1 MPFQLHFFASL
12 KTLPLAGIAIFCAS
26 IMQPAWAQQAEPASN
41 PSATVPPVGYR
52 SVFKETSLGVE
63 KDSVDWRKAN
73 NDVGRFT
80 RGHLD
85 ILKEEERELAAPMA
99 KPMEGAPPMQK
110 PAPGTM
116 PEKSMDTVKPTAPP
130 AHKH

>member
-1 MPFQLHFFASL
+1 MPFHFPFFASL
-12 KTLPLAGIAIFCAS
+12 KTLSLASIAIACTSAV
-26 IMQPAWAQQAEPASN
+26 QPAWAQQVESASN
-41 PSATVPPVGYR
+41 PSAAVPPVSYR

-99 KPMEGAPPMQK
+99 KPMEGAAPMQK

-116 PEKSMDTVKPTAPP
+116 PEKSMDTVKPAAPP